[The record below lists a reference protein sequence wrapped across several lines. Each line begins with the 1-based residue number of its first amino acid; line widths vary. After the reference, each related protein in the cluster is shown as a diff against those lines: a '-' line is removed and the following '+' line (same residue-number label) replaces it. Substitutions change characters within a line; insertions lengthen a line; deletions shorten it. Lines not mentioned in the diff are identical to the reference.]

1 MDFTR
6 QTENISFVQGDDV
19 VFSLQFQD
27 CDTGAAVDISAW
39 VFTCEVR
46 RLQDSSLLK
55 TLGIGTG
62 IVLSAS
68 VPLGTV
74 DTATITFAAA
84 DTVLSTWDGAQW
96 ELQSVD
102 SLSGAKRTWI
112 GGTLKQQKQI
122 NTI

>member
-27 CDTGAAVDISAW
+27 CDTGAAIDISAW

-55 TLGIGTG
+55 TLTIGSG
-62 IVLSAS
+62 IVLSAGA
-68 VPLGTV
+68 PLGTV
-74 DTATITFAAA
+74 DTATVTFAAA
-84 DTVLSTWDGAQW
+84 DTVLNTWDGAQW

-102 SLSGAKRTWI
+102 SVSGAKRTWI

-122 NTI
+122 NQA